1 MLLIQRRFNLKILD
15 VKDLSIY
22 TKDKK
27 IVNNLSFSLKKGECL
42 GILGES
48 GSGKSITCK
57 AIMGL
62 LDSNNFQIHGKVLYN
77 NDDLIIKNKEHMR
90 QIRGKNIA
98 MILQNPMTCFDPL
111 YNIGF
116 QIDETLKEHLNLN
129 FNDRKIKALEI
140 LKKMKIRNPEEV
152 LSKFPH
158 QLSGGML
165 QRIMIGL
172 ALSMNPTIIIADE
185 PTTAIDSITQFEI
198 MKEFIHIKT
207 NHNVSM
213 IFVSHDIGVI
223 SKIADKVIV
232 MNKGNSELTG
242 NLSALFTQKDE
253 SFTKN
258 LIDKKMAVMNH
269 YKEIL
274 KIGENNVTRSKKY

>member
-1 MLLIQRRFNLKILD
+1 MKILD
-15 VKDLSIY
+15 VKNLSIY
-22 TKDKK
+22 TNNKK

-48 GSGKSITCK
+48 GSGKSMTCK

-62 LDSNNFQIHGKVLYN
+62 LDSHRFKIDGEAIYLNENLL
-77 NDDLIIKNKEHMR
+77 DKNKEDMR
-90 QIRGKNIA
+90 QIRGKDIA

-111 YNIGF
+111 YNIGY
-116 QIDETLKEHLNLN
+116 QIEETLKEHIGINSKI
-129 FNDRKIKALEI
+129 RKSYAIEI
-140 LKKMKIRNPEEV
+140 LKKMKIRDPEEV

-172 ALSMNPTIIIADE
+172 SLSMNPSIIIADE

-198 MKEFIHIKT
+198 MKEFLYIKEK
-207 NHNVSM
+207 HDVAL
-213 IFVSHDIGVI
+213 IFISHDIGVI
-223 SKIADKVIV
+223 NKIADKVIV
-232 MNKGNSELTG
+232 MNNGNSELSG
-242 NLSALFTQKDE
+242 DLNSLFNQKDE

-258 LIDKKMAVMNH
+258 LIDKKMAVMNR

-274 KIGENNVTRSKKY
+274 KIGENNATRSKKY